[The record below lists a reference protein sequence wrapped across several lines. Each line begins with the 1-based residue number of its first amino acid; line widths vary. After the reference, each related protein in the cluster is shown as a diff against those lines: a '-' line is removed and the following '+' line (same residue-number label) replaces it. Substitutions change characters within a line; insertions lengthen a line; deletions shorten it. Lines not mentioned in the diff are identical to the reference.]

1 MPKTN
6 KKSGFLQTYP
16 YFNWGNLGVLAT
28 FGLNRRL
35 LKAGLLACFM
45 LAFSMQVAL
54 AQERTISGKVV
65 DASGS
70 VIPGISVYVKGT
82 NKGTVTDVE
91 GNFQLV
97 VTQGSVLVV
106 QGVGYKSTEMTVGS
120 ESTISISVEDDI
132 TSLSEVTINSGYTI
146 DSRRETTGSVSTV
159 KAKDLTIVPSGNV
172 EQQLQGRVAGVTVI
186 SNGQPGTAS
195 QIRVRGFGAFG
206 GNEPLYVVDGVPV
219 GDVGFL
225 NPDDIE
231 TTTVLKDAAA
241 ASIYGARAANGVIVY
256 TTKRGTKEA
265 KRLSVTY
272 DGLVG
277 FTDPGKSFPMMN
289 PQEYADWSWQR
300 QRNDAFQ
307 ANTPV
312 VFSSDQFGNGQT
324 PQMPNFILVGTGA
337 NGSVFGNIDLAAE
350 RAKYNV
356 TVFDDPNRPIYQV
369 VRPNLSGT
377 DWYDAITRTAPITRH
392 TLGISGGGENSRFY
406 VGMSLQDQDGILIH
420 QKFKRYT
427 FRVNTE
433 FNILKNLRIGQNLQ
447 FTYNQTRLLQG
458 GSGGRASSADENPI
472 NQAYRMPTII
482 PVYDEFGGYA
492 GTRAKGFNNPANPVA
507 ALDGQADNRGFG
519 VGGFGNVYLEF
530 EPIKGLIVRS
540 SIGGQYSGYY
550 FNFYGR
556 RSYENKENNGS
567 VNYGE
572 GAGTRFAWVLTNTA
586 SYKKVFGKHS
596 ISALVGQ
603 EALNTGSGRDMGGS
617 GLNPFSQDRNF
628 VTLDNVNPRVVN
640 SSYERGVNF
649 ASYFGKIDYAFNDK
663 YLASV
668 VIRRD
673 GSSRFGSLN
682 KYGVFPA
689 FSVAWRISSESFMKS
704 LEWISDLK
712 IRGGYGIMGNSNNV
726 NPQNQYSLFGSNPV
740 AYAINGGN
748 SGASAASEGFA
759 RTRIGNPA
767 ARWEKAITT
776 NIGFDG
782 TFLKGKLDVIV
793 DFWRKDTK
801 DLLFE
806 RPVSV
811 QQGPFA
817 RNPAENVGSIL
828 NQGLDIQVIT
838 RGNIKEVNYE
848 LTVNGGFLKNEIT
861 ELAPGIT
868 SIPGFSGDYRG
879 LRPVLNQLGYSLSAF
894 YGFQVQG
901 LFKSQAEVDA
911 APQQVGVTRTQD
923 ATAENKAQGSG
934 RFRYADLNGDNVIN
948 TQDRTFLGSP
958 VPKFQG
964 GVNINLKYKNFEFN
978 TYMFLSLG
986 NKIFNASKLFTDF
999 YALFP
1004 GASISQRVRDSWTPQ
1019 NPDATIP
1026 IFESAANASTTGEAN
1041 SYYIEDGSY
1050 FRMQNITLAYNF
1062 PTNILNKLKMQRL
1075 RVFVGTNNV
1084 FTITKYS
1091 GLDPSVGGAADTNF
1105 GIDLGNFPIT
1115 RQVTMGVN
1123 VGF

>member
-6 KKSGFLQTYP
+6 KNSSF
-16 YFNWGNLGVLAT
+16 
-28 FGLNRRL
+28 
-35 LKAGLLACFM
+35 LKAYSCFFSGGVGFSVTSWLNPQLIRAIVLVGVM
-45 LAFSMQVAL
+45 WAFTIGVAN
-54 AQERTISGKVV
+54 AQERTINGKVA
-65 DASGS
+65 DANGTG
-70 VIPGISVYVKGT
+70 VPGISVYVKGT
-82 NKGTVTDVE
+82 SKGTITDND
-91 GNFQLV
+91 GNFQLSV
-97 VTQGSVLVV
+97 PQGATLVA
-106 QGVGYKSTEMTVGS
+106 QGVGFKTVEMTVGA
-120 ESTISISVEDDI
+120 ESTLTITIEEDVS
-132 TSLSEVTINSGYTI
+132 TLSEVVVTGYQT

-231 TTTVLKDAAA
+231 STTVLKDAAS

-256 TTKRGTKEA
+256 TTKKGTRGA
-265 KRLSVTY
+265 KRLNVTY

-277 FTDPGKSFPMMN
+277 FTDPGKGFDMMS
-289 PQEYADWSWQR
+289 PQEYAEWSWQR

-307 ANTPV
+307 ANKPV

-324 PQMPNFILVGTGA
+324 PQIPDFILVGTGA
-337 NGSVFGNIDLAAE
+337 NGSVFGSIDLAAE
-350 RAKYNV
+350 RAKYNI
-356 TVFDDPNRPIYQV
+356 TTFDDPLRPIYQI

-377 DWYDAITRTAPITRH
+377 DWYGAITRTAPLTRH

-406 VGMSLQDQDGILIH
+406 VGVSLQDQDGILIH
-420 QKFKRYT
+420 QKFKRYA

-433 FNILKNLRIGQNLQ
+433 FEILKNLRIGENLQ

-458 GSGGRASSADENPI
+458 GNGGRASSSDENPI

-492 GTRAKGFNNPANPVA
+492 GTRAKGYNNPANPVA

-519 VGGFGNVYLEF
+519 AGGFGNIYLEF
-530 EPIKGLIVRS
+530 EPIKGLVLRS
-540 SIGGQYSGYY
+540 SIGGQYNGFY

-567 VNYGE
+567 VAYGE
-572 GAGTRFAWVLTNTA
+572 GAGTGFAWVFTNTA

-596 ISALVGQ
+596 VSALVGQ
-603 EALNTGSGRDMGGS
+603 EALNTGAGRNMQGN
-617 GLNPFSQDRNF
+617 GLNPFSQDRDYI
-628 VTLDNVNPRVVN
+628 TLNTVGAKQVFSGYNK
-640 SSYERGVNF
+640 GVNF

-673 GSSRFGSLN
+673 GSSRFGALN
-682 KYGVFPA
+682 RYGVFPA
-689 FSVAWRISSESFMKS
+689 FSAAWRISSENFMKA
-704 LEWISDLK
+704 LTWVSDLK

-726 NPQNQYSLFGSNPV
+726 DPNNQYSLFTSNPA
-740 AYAINGGN
+740 AYAIGGANNG
-748 SGASAASEGFA
+748 AAAADEGFF
-759 RTRIGNPA
+759 RNRIGNPA
-767 ARWEKAITT
+767 AKWEKAITT

-793 DFWRKDTK
+793 DFWQKDTK
-801 DLLFE
+801 DLLF
-806 RPVSV
+806 RLPVSV
-811 QQGPFA
+811 QNGVFA
-817 RNPAENVGSIL
+817 EAPSVNVGSMV
-828 NQGLDIQVIT
+828 NKGLDIQVIT
-838 RGNIKEVNYE
+838 RGTVKDVNYE
-848 LTVNGGFLKNEIT
+848 VTVNGGFLQNKIT
-861 ELAPGIT
+861 ELAPGLT
-868 SIPGFSGDYRG
+868 SIPNFSGNYRG
-879 LRPVLNQLGYSLSAF
+879 LVPVLNQLGYSLSAF
-894 YGFQVQG
+894 YGFEVVG
-901 LFKSQAEVDA
+901 LFKNQAEIDA
-911 APQQVGVTRTQD
+911 APKQEGVTRTQD
-923 ATAENKAQGSG
+923 ATAENNAQGSG
-934 RFRYADLNGDNVIN
+934 RFRYADLNGDNTIDAK
-948 TQDRTFLGSP
+948 DRKYLGSP

-964 GVNINLKYKNFEFN
+964 GVNINLKYKNFELN

-986 NKIFNASKLFTDF
+986 NKIFNASRLFTDF

-1004 GASISQRVRDSWTPQ
+1004 GASISQRVRGSWTPE
-1019 NPDATIP
+1019 NPNATIP
-1026 IFESAANASTTGEAN
+1026 IFESAANFSTTGQAN

-1062 PTNILNKLKMQRL
+1062 PSNILNKLGMQKL
-1075 RVFVGTNNV
+1075 RIFAGTNNV
-1084 FTITKYS
+1084 FTITKYT

-1115 RQVTMGVN
+1115 RQVTFGVN